1 MTHAILPPIRPSTLA
16 QLRPPFWPIWLGGS
30 HRFRRIQVASSGR
43 PAAPGSGQHA
53 REEGATAAPSR
64 LVRTYAAS
72 LIELALQ
79 IEALEDGSPP
89 SCRHLVRL
97 GDLVADVVDALGP
110 TAAEAGLRL
119 FRDTL
124 PCTDLACSGEPRRL
138 RLVLHHLLLR
148 TLVDEPAPGHVR
160 VTLTCT
166 RKEARITLLS
176 RAPEPARMRRPA
188 GGLSDLAAADR
199 LLGTMKGVLVLE
211 PRRGGYLPLTL
222 ALPVL
227 ADAPAAQA
235 A

>member
-1 MTHAILPPIRPSTLA
+1 MTHAILNPTPSAARTRSGLWA
-16 QLRPPFWPIWLGGS
+16 AWLGGL
-30 HRFRRIQVASSGR
+30 RRPRRILVLPSAR
-43 PAAPGSGQHA
+43 TTPPGSGQHA
-53 REEGATAAPSR
+53 RAESPSAAPSR
-64 LVRTYAAS
+64 LMRTYAAS

-79 IEALEDGSPP
+79 IEALQDGSPAC
-89 SCRHLVRL
+89 SRRLVRL
-97 GDLVADVVDALGP
+97 GDLVAEVVDALGP

-124 PCTDLACSGEPRRL
+124 PCADLACLAEADRL
-138 RLVLHHLLLR
+138 RLVLRHLLLR
-148 TLVDEPAPGHVR
+148 TLLDEPTPGHMR

-176 RAPEPARMRRPA
+176 RAPEPVRGPRTAQ
-188 GGLSDLAAADR
+188 GLSDLAAADR
-199 LLGTMKGVLVLE
+199 LLRTMQGALVLE

-222 ALPVL
+222 ALPIL